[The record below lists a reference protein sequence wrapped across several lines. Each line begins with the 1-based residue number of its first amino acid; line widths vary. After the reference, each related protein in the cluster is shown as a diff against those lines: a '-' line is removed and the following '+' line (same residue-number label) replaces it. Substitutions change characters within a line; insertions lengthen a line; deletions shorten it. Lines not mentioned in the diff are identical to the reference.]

1 MTDNAILDNGLATG
15 MEANPMTG
23 LYYVAD
29 DAPVDLISNDGNDI
43 MKSSN
48 GTERVMKVMKPELI
62 SSEIMYDGIAFTVER
77 RELEYT
83 DNKHVIIRNIA
94 RHNPVVHIL
103 IHDTD
108 SDLYLIEREYR
119 AGRDMIVHGLPAGF
133 IDDNEKPL
141 DAAVRE
147 LREETGIILD
157 DGTIDRIEFMR
168 DAFSSEGFTDEHA
181 YLFRLDVHD
190 GEINQGLQ
198 DLDADERVESSW
210 MTLDDAIDC
219 VHGSNSTI
227 LLLMEKLRRM
237 Q

>member
-1 MTDNAILDNGLATG
+1 
-15 MEANPMTG
+15 MEVNPMTG
-23 LYYVAD
+23 LYIAD
-29 DAPVDLISNDGNDI
+29 DTPVDLISNDDSDI

-48 GTERVMKVMKPELI
+48 GTEHIMKVMKPELI
-62 SSEIMYDGIAFTVER
+62 DSEIMYDGIAFTVER

-103 IHDTD
+103 IHDMD

-119 AGRDMIVHGLPAGF
+119 AGF
-133 IDDNEKPL
+133 IDDSEKPL

-157 DGTIDRIEFMR
+157 NETIDNIEFMR

-181 YLFRLDVHD
+181 YLFRLDVH
-190 GEINQGLQ
+190 GSEIHQGLQ

-210 MTLDDAIDC
+210 MTLDAAIDC

-227 LLLMEKLRRM
+227 LLMMEKLRRM

>member
-1 MTDNAILDNGLATG
+1 MTDNAVLDNGLATG

-23 LYYVAD
+23 LYVAD

-48 GTERVMKVMKPELI
+48 GTEHIMKVMKPELI
-62 SSEIMYDGIAFTVER
+62 SSEIMYEGIAFTVER

-103 IHDTD
+103 VHDMD

-133 IDDNEKPL
+133 IDDGEQPL

-157 DGTIDRIEFMR
+157 DATIDRIEFMR
-168 DAFSSEGFTDEHA
+168 DTFSSEGFTDEHA
-181 YLFRLDVHD
+181 YLFRLDVHN
-190 GEINQGLQ
+190 GEMNQGLQ

>member
-1 MTDNAILDNGLATG
+1 MTDSIILDNGIMTG
-15 MEANPMTG
+15 IEVNPMTC
-23 LYYVAD
+23 LYIVD
-29 DAPVDLISNDGNDI
+29 DTPVDLISDDDSGI
-43 MKSSN
+43 MESSN
-48 GTERVMKVMKPELI
+48 GLEHDMKVMKSELI
-62 SSEIMYDGIAFTVER
+62 KSEMVYDGVAFTVER
-77 RELEYT
+77 RELEYS

-103 IHDTD
+103 IHDMD

-119 AGRDMIVHGLPAGF
+119 AGRDAIVHGLPAGF

-157 DGTIDRIEFMR
+157 DETIDSIEFMR

-190 GEINQGLQ
+190 IEIHHGSQ

-227 LLLMEKLRRM
+227 LLMMEKLRRT

>member
-1 MTDNAILDNGLATG
+1 MTDNAVLYNGLATG
-15 MEANPMTG
+15 MEANPMAG
-23 LYYVAD
+23 LYVAD
-29 DAPVDLISNDGNDI
+29 DTPVDLISNDDSDI

-48 GTERVMKVMKPELI
+48 ETEHIMKVMKPELI
-62 SSEIMYDGIAFTVER
+62 DSEIMYDGIAFTVER

-83 DNKHVIIRNIA
+83 DNKHVIIRNII

-103 IHDTD
+103 IHDMD

-119 AGRDMIVHGLPAGF
+119 AGRDEIVHGLPAGF

-190 GEINQGLQ
+190 SEIHQGFQ

-227 LLLMEKLRRM
+227 LLMMEKLRRM

>member
-1 MTDNAILDNGLATG
+1 MTDNAVLDNGLATG
-15 MEANPMTG
+15 MEVNPMIG
-23 LYYVAD
+23 LYVAD

-48 GTERVMKVMKPELI
+48 GTEHIIKVMKPELI

-77 RELEYT
+77 RELEYI

-103 IHDTD
+103 VHDMD

-133 IDDNEKPL
+133 IDDGEQPL

>member
-1 MTDNAILDNGLATG
+1 MTDNAVLDNGLATG

-23 LYYVAD
+23 LYVAD

-103 IHDTD
+103 VHDMD

-157 DGTIDRIEFMR
+157 DATIDRIEFMR
-168 DAFSSEGFTDEHA
+168 DTFSSEGFTDEHA
-181 YLFRLDVHD
+181 YLFRLDVHN
-190 GEINQGLQ
+190 GEMNQGLQ

>member
-1 MTDNAILDNGLATG
+1 MTDNAVLYNGLANRNESESYG
-15 MEANPMTG
+15 WFI
-23 LYYVAD
+23 VAD
-29 DAPVDLISNDGNDI
+29 DTPVDLISNYDSDI

-48 GTERVMKVMKPELI
+48 ETEHIMKVMKPELI
-62 SSEIMYDGIAFTVER
+62 DSEIMYDGIAFTVER

-103 IHDTD
+103 IHDMD

-119 AGRDMIVHGLPAGF
+119 AGRDAIVHGLPAGF

-157 DGTIDRIEFMR
+157 DATIDRIEFMR
-168 DAFSSEGFTDEHA
+168 DTFSSEGFTDEHA
-181 YLFRLDVHD
+181 YLFRLDVH
-190 GEINQGLQ
+190 GSGIHQGLQ

-227 LLLMEKLRRM
+227 LLMMEKLRRM

>member
-1 MTDNAILDNGLATG
+1 MTDRVVLDNGIITG
-15 MEANPMTG
+15 IEVNPMTG
-23 LYYVAD
+23 LYIAD
-29 DAPVDLISNDGNDI
+29 DTPVGLISNDSDI

-48 GTERVMKVMKPELI
+48 GTEHIMKVMKPELI
-62 SSEIMYDGIAFTVER
+62 DSEIMYDGIAFTVER
-77 RELEYT
+77 RELEYA

-103 IHDTD
+103 IHDMD

-119 AGRDMIVHGLPAGF
+119 AGRDAIVHGLPAGF
-133 IDDNEKPL
+133 IDDSEKPL

-157 DGTIDRIEFMR
+157 DETIHRIEFMR

-190 GEINQGLQ
+190 SEIHQGLQ

-227 LLLMEKLRRM
+227 LLMMEKLRRM

>member
-1 MTDNAILDNGLATG
+1 MTDNAVLDNGLATG

-23 LYYVAD
+23 LYVAD

-62 SSEIMYDGIAFTVER
+62 SSEIMYEGIAFTVER

-103 IHDTD
+103 VHDMD

-157 DGTIDRIEFMR
+157 DATIDRIEFMR
-168 DAFSSEGFTDEHA
+168 DTFSSEGFTDEHA
-181 YLFRLDVHD
+181 YLFRLDVHN
-190 GEINQGLQ
+190 GEMNQGLQ

>member
-15 MEANPMTG
+15 MEVNPMTG
-23 LYYVAD
+23 LYVAA

-62 SSEIMYDGIAFTVER
+62 SSEIMYEGIAFTVER
-77 RELEYT
+77 RELEYI

-103 IHDTD
+103 VHDMD

-133 IDDNEKPL
+133 IDDGEQPL

-157 DGTIDRIEFMR
+157 DETIERIEFMR

>member
-1 MTDNAILDNGLATG
+1 MTDNAVLDNGLATG
-15 MEANPMTG
+15 MEANPMTS
-23 LYYVAD
+23 LYVAD

-62 SSEIMYDGIAFTVER
+62 SSEIMYEGIAFTVER

-103 IHDTD
+103 VHDMD

-133 IDDNEKPL
+133 IDDGEQPL

-157 DGTIDRIEFMR
+157 DGTIDSIEFMR

-181 YLFRLDVHD
+181 YLFRLDVHN

>member
-1 MTDNAILDNGLATG
+1 MTDNAVLDNGLATG
-15 MEANPMTG
+15 MEVNPMTG
-23 LYYVAD
+23 LYVAA

-48 GTERVMKVMKPELI
+48 GTEHIMKVMKPELI
-62 SSEIMYDGIAFTVER
+62 SSEIMYEGIAFTVER

-103 IHDTD
+103 VHDMD

-157 DGTIDRIEFMR
+157 DATIDRIEFMR
-168 DAFSSEGFTDEHA
+168 DTFSSEGFTDEHA
-181 YLFRLDVHD
+181 YLFRLDVHN
-190 GEINQGLQ
+190 GEMNQGLQ

>member
-15 MEANPMTG
+15 MEVNPMTG
-23 LYYVAD
+23 LYVAA

-48 GTERVMKVMKPELI
+48 GTELVMKVMKPELI
-62 SSEIMYDGIAFTVER
+62 SSEIMYEGIAFTVER
-77 RELEYT
+77 RELEYI

-103 IHDTD
+103 VHDMD

-133 IDDNEKPL
+133 IDDGEQPL

-157 DGTIDRIEFMR
+157 DETIERIEFMR

-181 YLFRLDVHD
+181 YLFRLDVHN

-198 DLDADERVESSW
+198 DLDADESVESSW

>member
-48 GTERVMKVMKPELI
+48 GTEHIMKVMKPELI

-103 IHDTD
+103 IHDMD

>member
-15 MEANPMTG
+15 MEVNPMTG
-23 LYYVAD
+23 LYVAA

-62 SSEIMYDGIAFTVER
+62 SSEIIYDGIAFTVER

-103 IHDTD
+103 VHDMD

-133 IDDNEKPL
+133 IDDGEQPL

-157 DGTIDRIEFMR
+157 DETIDRIEFMR

>member
-1 MTDNAILDNGLATG
+1 
-15 MEANPMTG
+15 
-23 LYYVAD
+23 
-29 DAPVDLISNDGNDI
+29 
-43 MKSSN
+43 
-48 GTERVMKVMKPELI
+48 MKVMKPELI
-62 SSEIMYDGIAFTVER
+62 KSEMVYDGVAFTVER

-83 DNKHVIIRNIA
+83 DNKHIIIRNII

-103 IHDTD
+103 IHDMD

-119 AGRDMIVHGLPAGF
+119 AGRDAIVHGLPAGF
-133 IDDNEKPL
+133 IDDGEQPL

-157 DGTIDRIEFMR
+157 DETIDSIEFIR
-168 DAFSSEGFTDEHA
+168 DSFSSEGFTDEHA

-190 GEINQGLQ
+190 SEIHQGSQ

-210 MTLDDAIDC
+210 MTLDDVIDC
-219 VHGSNSTI
+219 VYGSNSTI
-227 LLLMEKLRRM
+227 LLMMEKLRRM

>member
-1 MTDNAILDNGLATG
+1 MTDNAVLDNGLATG

-23 LYYVAD
+23 LYVAD

-103 IHDTD
+103 VHDMD

-133 IDDNEKPL
+133 IDDGEQPL

-157 DGTIDRIEFMR
+157 DATIDRIEFMR
-168 DAFSSEGFTDEHA
+168 DTFSSEGFTDEHA
-181 YLFRLDVHD
+181 YLFRLDVHN
-190 GEINQGLQ
+190 GEMNQGLQ

>member
-1 MTDNAILDNGLATG
+1 MTDNTVLYNGLANRNESESYG
-15 MEANPMTG
+15 WFI
-23 LYYVAD
+23 VAD
-29 DAPVDLISNDGNDI
+29 DTSVDLISNDDSDI

-48 GTERVMKVMKPELI
+48 GTEHIMKVMKPELI
-62 SSEIMYDGIAFTVER
+62 GSEIMYDGIAFTVER

-103 IHDTD
+103 IHDMD

-119 AGRDMIVHGLPAGF
+119 AGRDAIVHGLPAGF

-157 DGTIDRIEFMR
+157 DATIDRIEFMR
-168 DAFSSEGFTDEHA
+168 DTFSSEGFTDEHA
-181 YLFRLDVHD
+181 YLFRLDVH
-190 GEINQGLQ
+190 GSGIHQGLQ

-227 LLLMEKLRRM
+227 LLMMEKLRRM

>member
-1 MTDNAILDNGLATG
+1 MTDNAVLDNGLATG
-15 MEANPMTG
+15 MEVNPMTG
-23 LYYVAD
+23 LYVAA

-48 GTERVMKVMKPELI
+48 GTEHIMKVMKPELI

-103 IHDTD
+103 VHDMD

-133 IDDNEKPL
+133 IDDGEQPL

-157 DGTIDRIEFMR
+157 DETIERIEFMR

-181 YLFRLDVHD
+181 YLFRLDVHN